1 MWKRVGLW
9 LSLYPDDCFLM
20 LTDDD
25 DDDDDDENDLDDAA
39 SAAELSVISD
49 DLWLFLLDSTQMQ
62 ENETT
67 LD

>member
-25 DDDDDDENDLDDAA
+25 LDDAA
-39 SAAELSVISD
+39 SAELSVITD
-49 DLWLFLLDSTQMQ
+49 YLWLFLLDSTQMQ
-62 ENETT
+62 ENGTT